1 MEGVLLASPA
11 SHREQTEQVERVI
24 ARGLSHSEAL
34 CSLLRFLAKH
44 SIEHPGSP
52 PKEYQIAL
60 EVFHRSQ
67 DFDPR
72 VDSTVR
78 VQAARLRA
86 KLAEYYS
93 DADTEDK
100 LVIEIPKG
108 SYAMVFRD
116 RPAALAKPG
125 LVPNIAAPSTL
136 PPPRGAGRGRLIA
149 GVALVLAVAAAAAV
163 HWYLAS
169 SQDTVR
175 NFWKG
180 FNAGSE
186 PLLIIFSNADFVGRP
201 ETGLRYFDPSRD
213 SRNDVLD
220 HYTGVGEVL
229 AVFELARVFASLHLQ
244 ADIKRGRLLNW
255 DDTRNRDLVFIGS
268 PSENLAL
275 KELPIQHEFVFRAR
289 EAPPRRGD
297 LAIVNL
303 HPRPG
308 EQDYYLA
315 SGTLPIVE
323 DYGLIMLLPGFT
335 RSQSILILAGTTT
348 FGTQASVEFVCRADR
363 LQELFEKL
371 NGASSQAISPFAGVL
386 RVRISGGVP
395 VESRFVAF
403 RKLAGR

>member
-1 MEGVLLASPA
+1 MEGDLLASPA
-11 SHREQTEQVERVI
+11 SHGEQMAQVERII

-116 RPAALAKPG
+116 RPAAGGEPR
-125 LVPNIAAPSTL
+125 LVPSATVPASATPS
-136 PPPRGAGRGRLIA
+136 PRVSRGRLIA
-149 GVALVLAVAAAAAV
+149 ATVLVLFLAAAGALRWWPPTAEDAV
-163 HWYLAS
+163 R
-169 SQDTVR
+169 D
-175 NFWKG
+175 FWKG
-180 FNAGSE
+180 FNAGSQ

-213 SRNDVLD
+213 LRNDVLD
-220 HYTGVGEVL
+220 LYTGVGEVL
-229 AVFELARVFASLHLQ
+229 AAFELGRVFADLHLQ
-244 ADIKRGRLLNW
+244 AGIKRGRLLNW

-275 KELPIQHEFVFRAR
+275 KELPIQHEFVFRTR

-348 FGTQASVEFVCRADR
+348 FGTQAAVEFLCQPDR
-363 LQELFEKL
+363 LEELFQRL
-371 NGASSQAISPFAGVL
+371 NGANSRAISPFAAVL

-395 VESRFVAF
+395 VESHVVAF
-403 RKLAGR
+403 RKLTRR